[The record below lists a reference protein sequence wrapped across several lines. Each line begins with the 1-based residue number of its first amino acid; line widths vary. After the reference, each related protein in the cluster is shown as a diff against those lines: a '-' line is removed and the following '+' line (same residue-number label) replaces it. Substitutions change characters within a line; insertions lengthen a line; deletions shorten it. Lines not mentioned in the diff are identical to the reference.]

1 VADSMNSDEST
12 RAGSLG
18 YRPPGQ
24 GMQMRYTCD
33 KCRRTQPTEG
43 RKRVRGIWWW
53 CKDCQK

>member
-1 VADSMNSDEST
+1 MNSDEST